1 MLIRRFIYE
10 VTKWCSIDPTSTLV
24 NTVNYLL
31 VLVLP
36 SIDRFLVRI
45 LLYSLEDLFIK

>member
-1 MLIRRFIYE
+1 MLIRRFTYE
-10 VTKWCSIDPTSTLV
+10 VTKWRSIDPTSTLV

-45 LLYSLEDLFIK
+45 LLCSLEDSLMK

>member
-1 MLIRRFIYE
+1 MLIRRFTYE
-10 VTKWCSIDPTSTLV
+10 VTKWRSIDPTSTLV

-45 LLYSLEDLFIK
+45 LLCSLEDLFIK